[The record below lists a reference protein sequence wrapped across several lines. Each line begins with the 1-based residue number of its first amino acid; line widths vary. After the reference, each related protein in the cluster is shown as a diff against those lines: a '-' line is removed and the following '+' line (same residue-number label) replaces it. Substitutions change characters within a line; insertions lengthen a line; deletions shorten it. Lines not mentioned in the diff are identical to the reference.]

1 MKKLLLAFALL
12 FSLRSFA
19 QTNEKNIILDLSDR
33 IFRYEV
39 NLNIDSLSSLFD
51 KSISVVNSQGT
62 ALNKD
67 EYLKTLRS
75 VNFKHDSIKVEQASV
90 SIKGN
95 TAILTGK
102 GRFFMTVSGN
112 KLNRHLSYME
122 VCIKDD
128 KSWKLLALYA
138 SAIPD

>member
-1 MKKLLLAFALL
+1 MKKLLLAFAIL
-12 FSLRSFA
+12 SNLRSFA
-19 QTNEKNIILDLSDR
+19 QTNEKNTILALSNR

-39 NLNIDSLSSLFD
+39 NLNIDSLSNLFD
-51 KSISVVNSQGT
+51 ESISVVNSQGT
-62 ALNKD
+62 VLDKKQ
-67 EYLKTLRS
+67 YIKTLRS
-75 VNFKHDSIKVEQASV
+75 VNFKHDSIKVEQANV

-102 GRFFMTVSGN
+102 GKFFMTVSGN

-122 VCIKDD
+122 VFVKDD
-128 KSWKLLALYA
+128 NSWQLLALYA